1 MLLWL
6 RCGISIS
13 FNDEYLFAGAEG
25 GGLNCFLY
33 LWYQVDI
40 SERFSGQWGFVV
52 KLISKVE
59 QAT

>member
-1 MLLWL
+1 MESLSVLMTNASL
-6 RCGISIS
+6 QV
-13 FNDEYLFAGAEG
+13 LKG

-52 KLISKVE
+52 ELISKVE
-59 QAT
+59 KAT

>member
-6 RCGISIS
+6 RCRIPIS
-13 FNDEYLFAGAEG
+13 FNDECLLAG

-59 QAT
+59 